1 MTTLLEEI
9 IKEGTSLNE
18 SQNYPTTTEKIN
30 IKIDA
35 LSILSTSKDTFVMNR
50 KFFDWKKK

>member
-1 MTTLLEEI
+1 MTSLLEEI

-35 LSILSTSKDTFVMNR
+35 LNILSKSKDTFVMNR
-50 KFFDWKKK
+50 KFFD